1 MYAENRSLTGMVRWG
16 ALASIL
22 FLGLAVTSAP
32 AHAGELY
39 AGVGLGNAKMKD
51 NRACGAARNLLNDG
65 YSCTSTDNT
74 NHGLKLVGGYQ
85 LMDILGFE
93 LSYLN
98 FGGTTANASGI
109 SKSTSTSATA
119 KTEFEAKGFAFA
131 AVGTLPV
138 TKDFGVIG
146 RVGIFRWNV
155 QSTASIPGGSST
167 LAKDTK
173 PGFTFDNIGIG
184 FKYGISKTMDMR
196 VEWERF
202 KDVGD
207 THITGQGDIDL
218 ITLGLLFNFQ

>member
-1 MYAENRSLTGMVRWG
+1 MCGKKCLLKNLVAWGMVP
-16 ALASIL
+16 ALL
-22 FLGLAVTSAP
+22 LGLAASVP
-32 AHAGELY
+32 VQAGDLY
-39 AGVGLGNAKMKD
+39 AGVGVGQAKMKD
-51 NRACGAARNLLNDG
+51 TRACGTARNLLNDG
-65 YSCTSTDNT
+65 YSCTSTDDT
-74 NHGLKLVGGYQ
+74 NRALKLVGGYQ

-98 FGGTTANASGI
+98 LGGTTANASGTA
-109 SKSTSTSATA
+109 KGTTTAATA
-119 KTEFEAKGFAFA
+119 KTEFESKGFAFA

-138 TKDFGVIG
+138 TKDFAVIG

-155 QSTASIPGGSST
+155 ESTASIPGGGSVK
-167 LAKDTK
+167 AKDTK
-173 PGFTFDNIGIG
+173 PGFTFDNIGVG

-218 ITLGLLFNFQ
+218 ITLGLLFKL

>member
-1 MYAENRSLTGMVRWG
+1 MRKKKRLFENSAAWG
-16 ALASIL
+16 AVPALL
-22 FLGLAVTSAP
+22 LGLAASVP
-32 AHAGELY
+32 AQAGDLY
-39 AGVGLGNAKMKD
+39 AGVGVGQAKMTD
-51 NRACGAARNLLNDG
+51 TRACGVARNLLNDG
-65 YSCTSTDNT
+65 YSCSSTDRT
-74 NHGLKLVGGYQ
+74 NNGLKLVAGYQ

-98 FGGTTANASGI
+98 FGGTSANASGTA
-109 SKSTSTSATA
+109 KGTTTATTA

-131 AVGTLPV
+131 AIGTLPV

-155 QSTASIPGGSST
+155 ESTASIPSGGT
-167 LAKDTK
+167 VTAKDTK
-173 PGFTFDNIGIG
+173 PGFTFDNIGVG
-184 FKYGISKTMDMR
+184 FKYAISKSMDMR

-218 ITLGLLFNFQ
+218 ITLGLLFNL